1 MAGSSP
7 VGFVATLLDTVANK
21 MTTDPDHVIHG
32 IGDEPDVLEL
42 VVVRKGTRA
51 VLILRR
57 VGRLAERSETREVIA
72 AWVSP

>member
-7 VGFVATLLDTVANK
+7 VGFVATLLDIVANK
-21 MTTDPDHVIHG
+21 MTTDPDHVIHD

-51 VLILRR
+51 VLSCGGWGAWRSGRR
-57 VGRLAERSETREVIA
+57 RGR
-72 AWVSP
+72 